1 MNIPPHHR
9 PVHLLQGGH
18 WKRIEAETALKKERT
33 VQMGRF
39 FYVCDD
45 LSDLVGVP
53 AYAWA
58 PSEDEIYVFDFSASH
73 LCPNQLE
80 RIRLA
85 YANVSKRSPHHG

>member
-1 MNIPPHHR
+1 MYILHDGR
-9 PVHLLQGGH
+9 
-18 WKRIEAETALKKERT
+18 WKRIYKNISKIRRLIKVERLS
-33 VQMGRF
+33 F
-39 FYVCDD
+39 SPCDN

-58 PSEDEIYVFDFSASH
+58 SSENEICVFDFSASH